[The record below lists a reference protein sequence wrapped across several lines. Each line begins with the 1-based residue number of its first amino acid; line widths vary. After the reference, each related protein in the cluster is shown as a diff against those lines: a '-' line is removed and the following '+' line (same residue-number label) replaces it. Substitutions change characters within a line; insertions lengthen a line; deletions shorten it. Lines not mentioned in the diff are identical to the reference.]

1 MKQEEQPGAGRALAA
16 PPHAALPTPDRFKK
30 IHQLHG
36 RAPLKGAR
44 RHLVRVNSGRLRE
57 RAGWVRVTLW
67 EAAGV
72 GPCAAARTKRPG
84 RPRCRDQGGA
94 GGRGAVALGV
104 RASGREGE
112 EEERGGVG
120 WGVGCRPRRR
130 SVARRQGGPLAGAA
144 PGRGAGRGRS
154 GWGMGVDGS
163 RGAADS
169 PRVRRARQTRRRGA
183 GPLRCCSQRAG
194 AGAGSA
200 RPLCRAAAAGG
211 GGRAGG
217 GAPRGACPRGRGE
230 RGRSARVL
238 GRA

>member
-1 MKQEEQPGAGRALAA
+1 MPPPEQRGPAA
-16 PPHAALPTPDRFKK
+16 PEVAIREARAAAGPWPW
-30 IHQLHG
+30 G
-36 RAPLKGAR
+36 SAPLAGKAR
-44 RHLVRVNSGRLRE
+44 RKSPSGAE
-57 RAGWVRVTLW
+57 WA
-67 EAAGV
+67 
-72 GPCAAARTKRPG
+72 
-84 RPRCRDQGGA
+84 
-94 GGRGAVALGV
+94 
-104 RASGREGE
+104 EGC
-112 EEERGGVG
+112 
-120 WGVGCRPRRR
+120 CRPRRR

-154 GWGMGVDGS
+154 GWGMGGDGS

-217 GAPRGACPRGRGE
+217 GAPRGACPG
-230 RGRSARVL
+230 
-238 GRA
+238 GRAHEGVGSVGAWPGCWAGPGVWTREAVLRARLPPPAAAGVPSGLAS